1 MRKQVAHWGMC
12 LSSPAWNVCSAGN
25 CDRKNPEESQRRGI
39 INILS
44 PELCPELP
52 KQKSHKRLFKGKGG
66 DIMEFDKEENEIL
79 EAYGSGKIKLSK
91 PSAKEIEATKAAAES
106 TFKKD
111 KRVTIR
117 LYNHDYKGIQ
127 KKALQMGVP
136 YQTLISGIIHRYI
149 EGDLTS
155 KNS

>member
-1 MRKQVAHWGMC
+1 MKY
-12 LSSPAWNVCSAGN
+12 
-25 CDRKNPEESQRRGI
+25 
-39 INILS
+39 
-44 PELCPELP
+44 
-52 KQKSHKRLFKGKGG
+52 
-66 DIMEFDKEENEIL
+66 DKEEQEIL
-79 EAYGSGKIKLSK
+79 DAYEAGEIKLEIPSK
-91 PSAKEIEATKAAAES
+91 KEIEAIKAAAES

-117 LYNHDYKGIQ
+117 LYDHDYKGIQ
-127 KKALQMGVP
+127 KKALQMGIP